1 MRLELRGIWRLAN
14 YRYLWGAATISS
26 FGSQITSIAI
36 PLLAAVT
43 LNASALQMGILAAA
57 QNAAVP
63 VFGLFAGVLADRR
76 RRMPLLVFADLAR
89 ALLLISIPLSWWTG
103 HLSVTLLVIVSFL
116 SGAFGVIFDV
126 TRQSIIPSMVEREQ
140 LVDANGK
147 VYLSETAADLTG
159 PGLAGV
165 MVQLFGAP
173 ASILADA
180 ISYLASALLLMR
192 MKLEER
198 IATSTPWS
206 VRIVGREIAEGY
218 RAFVSIPILRTM
230 SFSVAA
236 GNLFE
241 NARNAVLILFMTREL
256 DFSASWVGIIYA
268 IGGAGF
274 FVGALLPG
282 QAANRLGLG
291 RAITFGLILLWIGD
305 VLFPFA
311 GGPKL
316 AAAAIL
322 ATAMFIFGVGGSI
335 FDINQFSLRQAVT
348 PDQVRGRANATIRVL
363 VRGIAPIGALIG
375 GIIAEAYGIR
385 AALIFAA
392 FSSPASLLILAR
404 SPIPKLKTMP
414 TTP

>member
-1 MRLELRGIWRLAN
+1 
-14 YRYLWGAATISS
+14 
-26 FGSQITSIAI
+26 
-36 PLLAAVT
+36 
-43 LNASALQMGILAAA
+43 MGILAAA

-63 VFGLFAGVLADRR
+63 IFGLFAGVLADRR

-89 ALLLISIPLSWWTG
+89 ALLLISVPLSWWTG
-103 HLSVTLLVIVSFL
+103 HLSVTLLVVVSFL

-126 TRQSIIPSMVEREQ
+126 TRQSIIPTLVDREH

-159 PGLAGV
+159 PGLAGA

-173 ASILADA
+173 AAILVDA
-180 ISYLASALLLMR
+180 ISYFASALLLMR
-192 MKLEER
+192 MKLVEQ

-206 VRIVGREIAEGY
+206 LRIIGREIAEGY
-218 RAFVSIPILRTM
+218 RAVVAIPILRTM

-274 FVGALLPG
+274 FIGALLPG

-316 AAAAIL
+316 LAAAIL

-348 PDQVRGRANATIRVL
+348 PDPCGDGQTPRCGCYSRDRSCGRIDRRHYR
-363 VRGIAPIGALIG
+363 RGIRHPRGTDLRGVLITSIALDSG
-375 GIIAEAYGIR
+375 GIANSEAKNDAED
-385 AALIFAA
+385 ALADA
-392 FSSPASLLILAR
+392 DRQALLSFLSGDA
-404 SPIPKLKTMP
+404 LTM
-414 TTP
+414 TPR